1 MDLINV
7 LCSRFLVMCWKRNLS
22 HHNKYNRLCLSYKIY
37 DKKHMNVEFI
47 EYIDELFCR
56 ENRNRMND
64 FIYFREGINVI
75 CQS

>member
-1 MDLINV
+1 
-7 LCSRFLVMCWKRNLS
+7 
-22 HHNKYNRLCLSYKIY
+22 
-37 DKKHMNVEFI
+37 MNVEFI